1 MPLNKSAALLM
12 GVAREGRELAL
23 LLVPAPRWLPA
34 ASVSQL
40 TAAAADYYA
49 AAVPP
54 MPQHVNAAEPS
65 TQLGSSFA
73 IPSGVDID
81 VESNSNAVGFAVNG
95 GFAQPLTE
103 PPFVPPRCLVLPGV
117 VVLLANGP
125 LSLRLDAAFAVP
137 NCGGGVSVRGALR
150 SIPRLLSARTQI
162 KGCLR
167 QAIFFFNPRKP
178 KHDLRELW

>member
-150 SIPRLLSARTQI
+150 SIPRLLYARTQI

>member
-73 IPSGVDID
+73 IPRPVPMVDLFCKRRRHRCREQLQRCW
-81 VESNSNAVGFAVNG
+81 VCRQWWFCATSN
-95 GFAQPLTE
+95 
-103 PPFVPPRCLVLPGV
+103 
-117 VVLLANGP
+117 
-125 LSLRLDAAFAVP
+125 
-137 NCGGGVSVRGALR
+137 
-150 SIPRLLSARTQI
+150 
-162 KGCLR
+162 
-167 QAIFFFNPRKP
+167 
-178 KHDLRELW
+178 